1 MADIEKVID
10 AYVAIDTIPGEA
22 TSTGF
27 EKQIQ
32 IYDFVHG
39 IRQEP
44 SSTRSSAGA
53 QATGRVDTGRITFS
67 KNVDAAT
74 PQLMMACAEGRHI
87 NKIKFSFTR
96 AGTKQ
101 NTYYTVTLEDSLI
114 TSVRQQAGNTDIVH
128 EEVELY
134 FRKIEWEYFQ
144 TDQKGGGIS
153 GSQVTGWDSGK
164 NTVV

>member
-10 AYVAIDTIPGEA
+10 AYVNIDTIPGEA
-22 TSTGF
+22 MSKGF

-32 IYDFVHG
+32 IYDFSHG

-74 PQLMMACAEGRHI
+74 PQLMLACAEGRHI
-87 NKIKFSFTR
+87 NKIRFSFTR
-96 AGTKQ
+96 AGTVQ
-101 NTYYTVTLEDSLI
+101 NIYYTVTLEDSLI
-114 TSVRQQAGNTDIVH
+114 TNVGQHAGDRDVVH

-144 TDQKGGGIS
+144 TDQKGGGVS

-164 NTVV
+164 NASV